1 MNPPANPSTENQS
14 QPRITV
20 LDGHASNPGDLS
32 WDPLGELG
40 DLTVHPRTSPDEL
53 TDRARDAE
61 IVLTNKCKLG
71 EAEMA
76 AMPNLKYIGVLATG
90 FNVIDVEAAR
100 AKNIVVTNV
109 PAYSGDASAQHTMA
123 LLLELTNHVGHHAR
137 DSDAR
142 WPASPDF
149 AYWDKSLVELTG
161 MTMGIVGFGNI
172 GQGVARRA
180 KAFGMNVICHSR
192 TPSKYPD
199 ADITFVELEELL
211 AKSDVVSLHA
221 PFTPETDKLI
231 NAATLSKMKSSAIL
245 LNCGRGQL
253 VDEPALADALK
264 KGTIAAAGLDV
275 LTAEPPPA
283 DHPLLGLDNCL
294 VTPHQ
299 AWAAHAARQRLMD
312 IATDNVRAFLVG
324 RPKNVVS

>member
-1 MNPPANPSTENQS
+1 MTETNAAQTS
-14 QPRITV
+14 PRIVV

-32 WDPLGELG
+32 WDPLADLG
-40 DLTVHPRTSPDEL
+40 KLTVHDRTAPGEL
-53 TDRARDAE
+53 AGRVGEAE
-61 IVLTNKCKLG
+61 VVLTNKCKLG
-71 EAEMA
+71 ASEMA

-100 AKNIVVTNV
+100 AKDVVVTNV

-137 DSDAR
+137 DSAER

-149 AYWDKSLVELTG
+149 AYWDKPLVELAG
-161 MTMGIVGFGNI
+161 LTMGVVGFGNI
-172 GQGVARRA
+172 GRGVARRA
-180 KAFGMNVICHSR
+180 KAFGMNVLCHTR

-199 ADITFVELEELL
+199 ADVTFVELDELL

-221 PFTPETDKLI
+221 PLTADTEHLI
-231 NAATLSKMKSSAIL
+231 DAEALGKMKSSAIL

-253 VDEPALADALK
+253 LDEQAVAQALK
-264 KGTIAAAGLDV
+264 NGTIAAAGLDV
-275 LTAEPPPA
+275 LSAEPPPA

-299 AWAAHAARQRLMD
+299 AWAAGAARQRLMD
-312 IATDNVRAFLVG
+312 IATDNVRAFLAG
-324 RPKNVVS
+324 EPKNVVS